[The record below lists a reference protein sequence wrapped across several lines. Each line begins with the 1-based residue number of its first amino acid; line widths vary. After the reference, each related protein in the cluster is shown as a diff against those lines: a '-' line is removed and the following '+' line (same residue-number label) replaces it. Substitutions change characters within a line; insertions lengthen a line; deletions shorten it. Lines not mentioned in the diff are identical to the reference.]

1 MKLYEMSAD
10 RLLFVL
16 SNKDMKS
23 LKRAI
28 VPLDCKV
35 VKDNRQ
41 VTFSFISEEH
51 YPKKTK
57 EFVEQQAKLKFKKQQ
72 EREKEMS
79 NCFTGDKCG
88 ECGAD
93 IISEDI
99 SHYIHRIRCSTATCK
114 NNVGVE
120 LKNGDDYPEWV
131 IQNEENKPDGQ

>member
-16 SNKDMKS
+16 NNKDIKS

-35 VKDNRQ
+35 AKDNRQ

-51 YPKKTK
+51 YSKKTK

-72 EREKEMS
+72 EQKMS
-79 NCFTGDKCG
+79 NCFTGDKCS
-88 ECGAD
+88 ECGRLFD
-93 IISEDI
+93 LNSKFCF
-99 SHYIHRIRCSTATCK
+99 H
-114 NNVGVE
+114 G
-120 LKNGDDYPEWV
+120 
-131 IQNEENKPDGQ
+131 